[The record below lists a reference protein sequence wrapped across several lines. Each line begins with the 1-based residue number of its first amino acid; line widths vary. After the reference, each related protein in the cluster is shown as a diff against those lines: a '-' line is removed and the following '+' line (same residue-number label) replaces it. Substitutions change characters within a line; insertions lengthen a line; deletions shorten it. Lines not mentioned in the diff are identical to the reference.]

1 MTGQGRSRRL
11 RRAGHR
17 PPVVRVGL
25 KSYRAV
31 WAEVE
36 MIGPANVTRRDLER
50 WRTELM
56 PTAFARIC
64 NRLDRTL
71 IDQATNQA
79 RAVWD
84 EVPLPFDGE
93 VA

>member
-1 MTGQGRSRRL
+1 MTAQRRNRPL
-11 RRAGHR
+11 RRAAHR
-17 PPVVRVGL
+17 PSEIRAGV

-36 MIGPANVTRRDLER
+36 MIGPTNVTRRDLER